1 MSMFNNFSSGENIDI
16 ISSDIT
22 SNLSD
27 TTTTR
32 NSDSTKN
39 VESGV
44 TSRVDRSSTDPNSG
58 GVNVNINAGV
68 VSNDT
73 VTKPPS
79 TPPSNKDDNSGDSS
93 DKILGMNKTL
103 FYILIVILILLGIGG
118 GYMYFKNQKSKSFSN
133 RSSVGSM
140 TNSPL

>member
-79 TPPSNKDDNSGDSS
+79 TPPSTPPSNKDDNSGDSS

-103 FYILIVILILLGIGG
+103 FYILIVILILL
-118 GYMYFKNQKSKSFSN
+118 
-133 RSSVGSM
+133 
-140 TNSPL
+140 